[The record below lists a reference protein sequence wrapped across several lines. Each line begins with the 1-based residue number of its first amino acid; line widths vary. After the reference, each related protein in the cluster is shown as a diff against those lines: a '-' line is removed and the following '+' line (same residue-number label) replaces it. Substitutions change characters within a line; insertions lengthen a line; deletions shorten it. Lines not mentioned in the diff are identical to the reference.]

1 MTRCTSAKDGKRSAS
16 PKATSRQ
23 NCSRRPPPCG
33 EEEDCGGVDGGAG
46 IDGRRIDDSASVMAS
61 KGLPPA
67 LRRVSGCSG
76 APPSRPLPEEE
87 AVVVNGVLVLVVGF
101 VGGGLRVEKEP
112 AGCVVISSTR
122 TPATAA
128 EVLLLRFGFGD
139 ILLRGGIMIADGKGG
154 GSLARTDGRTVAMT
168 EDSIALSASKIQEP
182 LIYFTGFI

>member
-1 MTRCTSAKDGKRSAS
+1 
-16 PKATSRQ
+16 
-23 NCSRRPPPCG
+23 
-33 EEEDCGGVDGGAG
+33 
-46 IDGRRIDDSASVMAS
+46 MA
-61 KGLPPA
+61 
-67 LRRVSGCSG
+67 RVSGCSG

-154 GSLARTDGRTVAMT
+154 GSLARTDGRTVV
-168 EDSIALSASKIQEP
+168 DDGRLDCIQC
-182 LIYFTGFI
+182 LKDTGTSYIFHWIYLEVY